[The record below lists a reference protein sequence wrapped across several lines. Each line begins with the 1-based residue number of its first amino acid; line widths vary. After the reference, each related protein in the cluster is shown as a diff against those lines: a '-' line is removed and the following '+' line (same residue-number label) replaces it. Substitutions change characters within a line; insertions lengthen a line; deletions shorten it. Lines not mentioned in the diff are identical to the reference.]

1 MNIRSHYK
9 FTRYVFP
16 WHTTV
21 EVCAAT
27 LFFSVYTFAHRK

>member
-16 WHTTV
+16 WYTTV
-21 EVCAAT
+21 EVYVAT
-27 LFFSVYTFAHRK
+27 LFFSVYTFSHRK